1 MKLLSDENVPA
12 PSVALL
18 RGQDL
23 DVVSVMEEHKGME
36 DPDVIA
42 LARRLGCVLVTFD
55 SDIGERIFKDGDPPP
70 PGVIYLR
77 FIQSDPEET
86 ARVVLSLLALD
97 EGGVEGR
104 FVTYRKGR
112 VRSQPLP

>member
-18 RGQDL
+18 RNRGL
-23 DVVSVMEEHKGME
+23 SVVSVMEEHRGME

-42 LARRLGCVLVTFD
+42 LAKRLGCVLVTFD
-55 SDIGERIFKDGDPPP
+55 SDIGERIFKDGDAPP

-77 FIQSDPEET
+77 FIQTDPEET

-97 EGGVEGR
+97 RDEVEGR
-104 FVTYRKGR
+104 FVTYRNGR